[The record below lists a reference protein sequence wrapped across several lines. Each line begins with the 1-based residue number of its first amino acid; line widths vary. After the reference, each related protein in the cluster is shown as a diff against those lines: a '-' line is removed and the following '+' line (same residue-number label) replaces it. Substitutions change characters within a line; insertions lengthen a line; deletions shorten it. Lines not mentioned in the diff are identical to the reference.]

1 MSASL
6 RTYGLWPTRLLYPW
20 DFPATPLPPKK
31 ARFWERAHGQRPLK
45 TQGWEG
51 LPGGVSVRKIQVY
64 PRSGQEPQLPGLA
77 MDTAQHPFSLPSV
90 CPAPL
95 FSGVLGSILWYLLG
109 SRHSCLFVGLCE
121 GWNALN
127 DSLQHWKAGPRTW
140 G

>member
-1 MSASL
+1 MAASL

-95 FSGVLGSILWYLLG
+95 FSGVLGSIL
-109 SRHSCLFVGLCE
+109 
-121 GWNALN
+121 
-127 DSLQHWKAGPRTW
+127 
-140 G
+140 